1 MAGNVDTSK
10 KGTIHRYDLNTI
22 KYEKLFEFD
31 VNDNSTFF
39 CTDEYIYYTQCDFH
53 NNDSG
58 YDQSIWAYDLKSEK
72 SQKLFV
78 FGDEKDSSLYGR
90 SPRYIDEK
98 GNMIFLKMPKNW
110 EPFNW
115 DKPQAIAF
123 ERAELKK
130 GAKIET
136 VAEINAIFE
145 VYAYESLH
153 CYDGGIIF
161 QELAESTYISLD
173 GHQFDY
179 RLLNYSIRCVDF
191 ETGELK
197 TLVENT
203 TEGIDVAGDYLYYRS
218 LAPEILEY
226 GEDLQEIALSRGK
239 FHQFNLKTGETK
251 EFLMDESIS
260 LESIRF
266 AYIRGRLFAY
276 IRNYANKEMRGTPME
291 YDIATGK
298 HRTIPKELI
307 EPV

>member
-1 MAGNVDTSK
+1 MDC
-10 KGTIHRYDLNTI
+10 L
-22 KYEKLFEFD
+22 
-31 VNDNSTFF
+31 
-39 CTDEYIYYTQCDFH
+39 
-53 NNDSG
+53 
-58 YDQSIWAYDLKSEK
+58 QS
-72 SQKLFV
+72 
-78 FGDEKDSSLYGR
+78 
-90 SPRYIDEK
+90 IDEK
-98 GNMIFLKMPKNW
+98 GYIIFLNLPENW

-115 DKPQAIAF
+115 DTPQTIAL
-123 ERAELKK
+123 ERAKLKK
-130 GAKIET
+130 DAKIET

-145 VYAYESLH
+145 VYAYESIH
-153 CYDGGIIF
+153 YHDGGIIF
-161 QELAESTYISLD
+161 QELTESTYISLN

-179 RLLNYSIRCVDF
+179 RLLNYSIRYVDF

-218 LAPEILEY
+218 LDPEILEY
-226 GEDLQEIALSRGK
+226 GEELQEIALSRGK

-266 AYIRGRLFAY
+266 VYVRGRLFAY
-276 IRNYANKEMRGTPME
+276 IRNYANKETRGNPME

-298 HRTIPKELI
+298 YRTIPKELI